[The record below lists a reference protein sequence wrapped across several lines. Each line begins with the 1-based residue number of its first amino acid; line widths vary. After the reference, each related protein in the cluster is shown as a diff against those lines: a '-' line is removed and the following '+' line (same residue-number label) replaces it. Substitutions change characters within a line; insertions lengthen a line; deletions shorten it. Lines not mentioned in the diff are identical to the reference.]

1 METLE
6 IAINETGYA
15 IMDTS
20 SQICIFEGIQSF
32 RVACELHEM
41 LLGEE

>member
-1 METLE
+1 MVTLE
-6 IAINETGYA
+6 IAMNESGYA
-15 IMDTS
+15 IMDTANQS
-20 SQICIFEGIQSF
+20 CIFEGIQSF